1 MRFTWSERK
10 RAIHLREHGLDF
22 LDAPRVF
29 EGLTLTYEDD
39 RFAYGD
45 ASSLWACW
53 QVYQSQSHIRSQ
65 TMKSESFPSV
75 KPPTAK
81 TSGSSTKSK
90 TDSSRLMSPGQEGH
104 ATEEHPEFDPS
115 HLVRAIVRRGL
126 APVPSKELIS
136 LRIDQDVI
144 EWFKAQ
150 GPRHRAQGI
159 KHESTQF
166 CGHFATHLRPEG
178 DSRVLV
184 APPEKRTA
192 PQREASAAANRLQP
206 PQIQNAGGNQEQ
218 TAGHH
223 QSRVL
228 IDCTCWAK
236 CTAQR

>member
-150 GPRHRAQGI
+150 GPRHRVSNTNQLSFAGI
-159 KHESTQF
+159 SRRI
-166 CGHFATHLRPEG
+166 CGLKAIHACLWRHPKNALRPN
-178 DSRVLV
+178 V
-184 APPEKRTA
+184 KR
-192 PQREASAAANRLQP
+192 QQP
-206 PQIQNAGGNQEQ
+206 P
-218 TAGHH
+218 TAFN
-223 QSRVL
+223 RRKFKML
-228 IDCTCWAK
+228 AETRNKPPDIIKAAC
-236 CTAQR
+236 